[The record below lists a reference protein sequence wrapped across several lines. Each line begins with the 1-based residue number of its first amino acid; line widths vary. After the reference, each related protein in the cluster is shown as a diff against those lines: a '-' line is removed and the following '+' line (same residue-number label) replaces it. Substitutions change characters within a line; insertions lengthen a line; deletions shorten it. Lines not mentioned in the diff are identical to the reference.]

1 MRPAEVLKRMKEL
14 KEEWSK
20 QSFRFSKEQQ
30 AEYDRLLKLRRE
42 RVKYMQDN
50 GLVWKGPNKKTV
62 EVSKQLKTIS
72 DENISAIYY

>member
-20 QSFRFSKEQQ
+20 QNFRFTREQQ
-30 AEYDRLLKLRRE
+30 AEYDRLLQLRHE

-62 EVSKQLKTIS
+62 ETSK
-72 DENISAIYY
+72 

>member
-14 KEEWSK
+14 KEEWSR

-30 AEYDRLLKLRRE
+30 AEYDLLLQLRRE

-62 EVSKQLKTIS
+62 EVSK
-72 DENISAIYY
+72 

>member
-20 QSFRFSKEQQ
+20 QNFRFSKEQQ
-30 AEYDRLLKLRRE
+30 AEYDRLLELRRE

-50 GLVWKGPNKKTV
+50 GLVWKGPNKKVV
-62 EVSKQLKTIS
+62 ETSK
-72 DENISAIYY
+72 

>member
-14 KEEWSK
+14 KEEWSR

-30 AEYDRLLKLRRE
+30 AEYDRLLQLRRE

-62 EVSKQLKTIS
+62 EVSK
-72 DENISAIYY
+72 